1 MIIHVPP
8 TEEEPVEVQIHRS
21 RGATL
26 TCVLWTEVG
35 EHGTAGAIV
44 LSLVEEVKGLES
56 GYVTTQCHLKVAVPV
71 QEMPP
76 RFPDATCKH
85 VQVDPSE
92 PEEVLLGILMIL
104 SLESL
109 SLMPQ

>member
-8 TEEEPVEVQIHRS
+8 MEEEPAGVQIPRS

-26 TCVLWTEVG
+26 TCVPWMEVG
-35 EHGTAGAIV
+35 VRGIVGAIV
-44 LSLVEEVKGLES
+44 LSLAEEVKGLES
-56 GYVTTQCHLKVAVPV
+56 GYVTIQCPLKVAVPV
-71 QEMPP
+71 LEMPP
-76 RFPDATCKH
+76 KSPDATCRH
-85 VQVDPSE
+85 VRVDPSE

-109 SLMPQ
+109 SLMLQ

>member
-1 MIIHVPP
+1 M
-8 TEEEPVEVQIHRS
+8 EEEPVGVQIPRS

-26 TCVLWTEVG
+26 TCVLWMEVG
-35 EHGTAGAIV
+35 ERGTVGAIV
-44 LSLVEEVKGLES
+44 LSLAGEVKGLEN
-56 GYVTTQCHLKVAVPV
+56 GYVTIQYHLKVPVPV

-76 RFPDATCKH
+76 KSPDATCRH
-85 VQVDPSE
+85 VRVDPSE
-92 PEEVLLGILMIL
+92 PEGVLLGILMIL

>member
-1 MIIHVPP
+1 M
-8 TEEEPVEVQIHRS
+8 EEELVGVQIRRS

-35 EHGTAGAIV
+35 ERGTAGATV

-56 GYVTTQCHLKVAVPV
+56 GYVTIQCHLKVDVPV
-71 QEMPP
+71 RETPP
-76 RFPDATCKH
+76 RSPDATCRRAR
-85 VQVDPSE
+85 VDPSE

-109 SLMPQ
+109 SLTPQ

>member
-8 TEEEPVEVQIHRS
+8 MEEEPVGVQIPRS

-35 EHGTAGAIV
+35 EHGTAGATV

-56 GYVTTQCHLKVAVPV
+56 DYVTIQCQLKVAVPV
-71 QEMPP
+71 REMPP
-76 RFPDATCKH
+76 RSPDVTCKH

-92 PEEVLLGILMIL
+92 PEEVLLEILMIL

-109 SLMPQ
+109 S